1 MTDVSTIEER
11 YKKIQNYTEK
21 AEKLCNY
28 FHEAHEE
35 NIGGKCNE
43 LLYTTLTEY
52 DKLTIAINRLQVI
65 YGSATQKRGLIDFVG
80 KAGKALF
87 GLMDVDDEKQIA
99 EQLEILHSQ
108 QQTLQHIAKNQIK
121 ILNTTIGHIRE
132 TESKMD
138 QHIKN
143 LANATAAVS
152 WKIDQITRR
161 LYALDFVSI
170 VRILITDTLNDVH
183 DITDFLTHSK
193 SDMLNLRLFP
203 LEKILAELKE
213 AAEKLRRGNHFP
225 FRINEQSWYNIHKY
239 AEISAYYKGNAIIT
253 IIKLPIVGYEN
264 FEVMRVTA
272 IPVYSGEN
280 IFNVINNDNEI
291 IAFDKENNNYLKL
304 TATELE
310 KCKRSDKQY
319 VCTQSHPIYHAKAN
333 APCEIQALTRPDRQ
347 PTQCKTRHLLS
358 RATIWISVHEAQSW
372 IFSTTEEQEIQIF
385 CLNHPRN
392 IINIKNTG
400 KLTIFGECQ
409 VITADISIRTKSVHE
424 SHIIT
429 RLLAYNLT
437 LDRKNIILRNL
448 KLKQNELQGETIISN
463 PRELQQ
469 LTNSLDELDDKVDKV
484 NEIPMHKI
492 LVYSTSGGTFL
503 ITITI
508 IIIIT
513 IAIVKKYNRNKTPA
527 LPPRTLKPKAKNSAA
542 TEIEEA

>member
-1 MTDVSTIEER
+1 MATSTWKFVIMTDVSTIEER
-11 YKKIQNYTEK
+11 YRKVQNYTEK

-43 LLYTTLTEY
+43 ILYTTLAEY
-52 DKLTIAINRLQVI
+52 DKLTTAINRLQVI

-132 TESKMD
+132 TENKMD

-152 WKIDQITRR
+152 WKLDQITRR

-170 VRILITDTLNDVH
+170 VRTLITDTLNDVH

-213 AAEKLRRGNHFP
+213 AAGNLRRGNHFL
-225 FRINEQSWYNIHKY
+225 FRINEQK
-239 AEISAYYKGNAIIT
+239 NAIIT
-253 IIKLPIVGYEN
+253 IIKFPIVGYEN

-272 IPVYSGEN
+272 IPVYSSEN

-319 VCTQSHPIYHAKAN
+319 
-333 APCEIQALTRPDRQ
+333 
-347 PTQCKTRHLLS
+347 
-358 RATIWISVHEAQSW
+358 
-372 IFSTTEEQEIQIF
+372 IQIF
-385 CLNHPRN
+385 CLNHPKN
-392 IINIKNTG
+392 IIKIKNTG

-424 SHIIT
+424 SHIMA
-429 RLLAYNLT
+429 RLPAYNE
-437 LDRKNIILRNL
+437 L
-448 KLKQNELQGETIISN
+448 K
-463 PRELQQ
+463 
-469 LTNSLDELDDKVDKV
+469 
-484 NEIPMHKI
+484 
-492 LVYSTSGGTFL
+492 YFL
-503 ITITI
+503 IEKISLVRYQLQL
-508 IIIIT
+508 
-513 IAIVKKYNRNKTPA
+513 IV
-527 LPPRTLKPKAKNSAA
+527 LLEELAKSGHL
-542 TEIEEA
+542 

>member
-1 MTDVSTIEER
+1 
-11 YKKIQNYTEK
+11 
-21 AEKLCNY
+21 
-28 FHEAHEE
+28 
-35 NIGGKCNE
+35 
-43 LLYTTLTEY
+43 
-52 DKLTIAINRLQVI
+52 
-65 YGSATQKRGLIDFVG
+65 
-80 KAGKALF
+80 
-87 GLMDVDDEKQIA
+87 MDVDDEKQIA

-152 WKIDQITRR
+152 WKLGQITHR

-170 VRILITDTLNDVH
+170 VRTLITNTLNDVH

-213 AAEKLRRGNHFP
+213 AAGKLRRGNHFP
-225 FRINEQSWYNIHKY
+225 FRINEQSWYNIHEY
-239 AEISAYYKGNAIIT
+239 AEISAYYKRNAIIT
-253 IIKLPIVGYEN
+253 IIKFPIVGYEN
-264 FEVMRVTA
+264 FEVIRVTA
-272 IPVYSGEN
+272 IPVYSGKN

-333 APCEIQALTRPDRQ
+333 APCEIQALTRLDRQ

-358 RATIWISVHEAQSW
+358 RATIWISLHEAQSW

-392 IINIKNTG
+392 IIKIKHTG
-400 KLTIFGECQ
+400 KLTIFGECE

-424 SHIIT
+424 SLIMT
-429 RLLAYNLT
+429 RLPAYNLT
-437 LDRKNIILRNL
+437 LDRKNIMLRNL

-469 LTNSLDELDDKVDKV
+469 LTNSLDELDDEVDKA
-484 NEIPMHKI
+484 NKIPIHKI

-508 IIIIT
+508 IVIIT
-513 IAIVKKYNRNKTPA
+513 IAIVKKYNRNKIPA
-527 LPPRTLKPKAKNSAA
+527 LPPQTLKPKVKNSAA